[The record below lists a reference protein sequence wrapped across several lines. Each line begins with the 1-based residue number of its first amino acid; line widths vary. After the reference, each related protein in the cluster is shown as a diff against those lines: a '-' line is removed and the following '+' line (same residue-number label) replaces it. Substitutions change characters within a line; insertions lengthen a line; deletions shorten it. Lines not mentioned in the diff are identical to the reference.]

1 MAKIENTEIAIAD
14 ESVMN
19 QIYAIRGQKV
29 MLDRD
34 LASLYGVETRIL
46 KQAVRRN
53 IDRFPEDFMFEMTN
67 EEFENW
73 RSQIV
78 ISNSDRQGLRYAPFC
93 FTEQGVAMLSSI
105 LKSKLAIQFNIQI
118 MRVFTRI
125 RQMLTDNTELRLE
138 IAEIKQA
145 VDKIS
150 KKQDGHDKN
159 IELIF
164 EYIDRLQENT
174 RRPASKGVTVV
185 KGFDVGDKKNWE
197 ITNYGTIVALNF

>member
-1 MAKIENTEIAIAD
+1 MTKTENNEIAIAD

-19 QIYAIRGQKV
+19 QIYVIRGQKV

-34 LASLYGVETRIL
+34 LAALYGVETRVL

-53 IDRFPEDFMFEMTN
+53 IDRFPEDFMFEMTT
-67 EEFENW
+67 EELQNW
-73 RSQIV
+73 RSQFV
-78 ISNSDRQGLRYAPFC
+78 TSNSDRQGLRYTPFC
-93 FTEQGVAMLSSI
+93 FTEQGVAMLSSV
-105 LKSKLAIQFNIQI
+105 LNSKQAIYINIQI

-125 RQMLTDNTELRLE
+125 RQMLADNTELRLE

-150 KKQDGHDKN
+150 KKQDGHNKN

-164 EYIDRLQENT
+164 EYIDRLQEKAELPT
-174 RRPASKGVTVV
+174 YKDITVV
-185 KGFDVGDKKNWE
+185 KGFDVGEKD
-197 ITNYGTIVALNF
+197 TN

>member
-1 MAKIENTEIAIAD
+1 MQPDWPMSETKPTEITIAD
-14 ESVMN
+14 DLVMS
-19 QIYAIRGQKV
+19 QIYVIRGQKV

-34 LASLYGVETRIL
+34 LASLYGVETKVL

-53 IDRFPEDFMFEMTN
+53 IVRFPDDFMFELTKD
-67 EEFENW
+67 EFQSL

-78 ISNSDRQGLRYAPFC
+78 TSNEGRGGARYVPMA

-105 LKSKLAIQFNIQI
+105 LNSERAIVVNIQI

-138 IAEIKQA
+138 IAEIKHA
-145 VDKIS
+145 VEQIS
-150 KKQDGHDKN
+150 KKQRGQDKN

-164 EYIDRLQENT
+164 EYIDRLQEKAEL
-174 RRPASKGVTVV
+174 PEHKGVTVV
-185 KGFDVGDKKNWE
+185 KGFAIGTKSKN
-197 ITNYGTIVALNF
+197 

>member
-1 MAKIENTEIAIAD
+1 MSETKHTEITIAD
-14 ESVMN
+14 DLVMS
-19 QIYAIRGQKV
+19 QIYVIRGQKV

-34 LASLYGVETRIL
+34 LASLYGVETKVL

-53 IDRFPEDFMFEMTN
+53 IVRFPDDFMFELTKD
-67 EEFENW
+67 EFQSL

-78 ISNSDRQGLRYAPFC
+78 TSNEGRGGARYVPMA

-105 LKSKLAIQFNIQI
+105 LNSERAIVVNIQI

-138 IAEIKQA
+138 IAEIKHA
-145 VDKIS
+145 VEQIS
-150 KKQDGHDKN
+150 KKQRGQDKN

-164 EYIDRLQENT
+164 EYIDRLQEKVEL
-174 RRPASKGVTVV
+174 PEHKGVTVV
-185 KGFDVGDKKNWE
+185 KGFAIGTKSKN
-197 ITNYGTIVALNF
+197 